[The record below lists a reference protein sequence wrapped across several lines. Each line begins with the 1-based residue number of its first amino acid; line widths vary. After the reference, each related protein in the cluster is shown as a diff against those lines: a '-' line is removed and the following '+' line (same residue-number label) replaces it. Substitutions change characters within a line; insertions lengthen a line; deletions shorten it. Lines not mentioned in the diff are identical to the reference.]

1 MTRPRIAIVD
11 DDPGQ
16 RQLLDNALARAG
28 FETRLCEEG
37 EAGLAIAGEV
47 DAMVLD
53 VRMPGMNGLE
63 VLACLQESHPSLPVI
78 LLTAYIDL
86 KDAVSAMKHGAR
98 DYLEKPVDLDE
109 LVVAVDEA
117 LGLGR
122 EALSTLESAI
132 LPAGIVAESPV
143 MQALFRQV
151 QRAATTD
158 ATILIEG
165 ETGVGKQVV
174 AEFIQ
179 RVSGREAGPFVTVD
193 CGALPEHLVESAL
206 FGHEKGAFSGAEH
219 RHAGYFEVADGGT
232 LLLDEIGSL
241 PLALQPL
248 LLRVL
253 ETGEYQRVGAN
264 TEQKTDVRL
273 IAATNQDLS
282 EAVASGAFR
291 EDLYYRLNVFPV
303 TVPPLRERCED
314 IDALARQLVGDYG
327 KRLAPATARQLLAYP
342 WPGNVRELKH
352 ALERASILA
361 DGQQVLPAHLPGHIR
376 DYRPGQAPR
385 GPSHVGTMAEI
396 ERKAI
401 LDALEET
408 GGNKT
413 QAASML
419 GISRRKLV
427 YKLREYGL

>member
-16 RQLLDNALARAG
+16 RQLLDNALERAG
-28 FETRLCEEG
+28 FETQLCVDG
-37 EAGLAIAGEV
+37 EAALVAACDV

-53 VRMPGMNGLE
+53 VRMPGMSGLD
-63 VLACLQESHPSLPVI
+63 VLARLQDSQPALPVI

-109 LVVAVDEA
+109 LVVAVDDA

-122 EALSTLESAI
+122 EVLSTLESAI
-132 LPAGIVAESPV
+132 LPAGVVAESPSL
-143 MQALFRQV
+143 QALFRQV
-151 QRAATTD
+151 LRAAPTD
-158 ATILIEG
+158 ATILISG

-179 RVSGREAGPFVTVD
+179 RASSREAGPFVTVD

-206 FGHEKGAFSGAEH
+206 FGHEQGAFSGAEH
-219 RHAGYFEVADGGT
+219 AHAGYFEVADGGT
-232 LLLDEIGSL
+232 LFLDEIGSL
-241 PLALQPL
+241 PLAFQPL

-253 ETGEYQRVGAN
+253 ETGEYQRVGGS
-264 TEQKTDVRL
+264 TERRTDIRL
-273 IAATNQDLS
+273 LAATNQDLA

-314 IDALARQLVGDYG
+314 IEPLAQQVLGEYG
-327 KRLAPATARQLLAYP
+327 KRLSPAATRQLLAYP
-342 WPGNVRELKH
+342 WPGNVRELRH
-352 ALERASILA
+352 ALERAAILS
-361 DGQQVLPAHLPGHIR
+361 DGKQVLPAHLPGHIR
-376 DYRPGQAPR
+376 EYRSGTVLS
-385 GPSHVGTMAEI
+385 GPSRVGTMAEI
-396 ERKAI
+396 QRQAI
-401 LDALEET
+401 LDALEES

-413 QAASML
+413 QAATLL

>member
-1 MTRPRIAIVD
+1 MGKHRIAIVD

-16 RQLLDNALARAG
+16 RQLLDNALERAG

-37 EAGLAIAGEV
+37 EAGLAVAGEV

-53 VRMPGMNGLE
+53 VRMPGLSGLE
-63 VLACLQESHPSLPVI
+63 VLARLQESHPSLPVI
-78 LLTAYIDL
+78 LLTAYMDL

-122 EALSTLESAI
+122 AALSTLESAI
-132 LPAGIVAESPV
+132 LPAGIVAESPA

-179 RVSGREAGPFVTVD
+179 RASGRAAGPFVTVD

-253 ETGEYQRVGAN
+253 EAGEYQRVGAN
-264 TEQKTDVRL
+264 TEQTTDVRL
-273 IAATNQDLS
+273 IAATNLDLS
-282 EAVASGAFR
+282 EAVVSGVFR

-314 IDALARQLVGDYG
+314 IESLARQVLEGYG

-352 ALERASILA
+352 ALERAAILS
-361 DGQQVLPAHLPGHIR
+361 DGQQVLPVHLPGHIR
-376 DYRPGQAPR
+376 DYRPRLAPK

-396 ERKAI
+396 ERQAI

-413 QAASML
+413 QAASIL